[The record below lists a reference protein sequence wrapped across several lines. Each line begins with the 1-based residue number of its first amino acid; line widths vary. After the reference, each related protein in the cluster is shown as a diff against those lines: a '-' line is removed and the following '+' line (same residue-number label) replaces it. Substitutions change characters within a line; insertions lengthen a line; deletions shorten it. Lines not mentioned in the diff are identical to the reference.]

1 MVWTVS
7 PLTRTIAISL
17 LAPRERSNA
26 TRSPAGDH
34 TGFESLRP
42 RAMGT
47 SGRTNSG
54 SIPASPAPGGSSAAA
69 GNATASQA
77 NATSRASEG
86 RQVCIA
92 FGPAQS
98 LFLDLIAVSARPL
111 TSLHEGGIA
120 FELFREEVE
129 ILSPREARAV
139 HHRRLLGHQIQLVV
153 RERSVVVRVVH
164 RLVVLRAREETRVLL
179 GSLQRL
185 DRLGEVRGRGGAI
198 GVHQAI
204 AFLAIR
210 MAEIG
215 KGDRELLVD
224 QLLVLGQR
232 QHGFELG
239 DRAVVVLFLVEV
251 DITQAPVRLRVV
263 RVLALG
269 GRVGLDG
276 ALDVA
281 FLACALADL
290 EEILLQHDAALAG
303 AILLLLGELHDLE
316 EVAVVFAVGQAH
328 AVKAESDL
336 LAAGDRRLAD
346 LLVVDVDGR
355 RRWRGVDL
363 EQDIVGR
370 EQELARF
377 TALADSDLVGE
388 LLVAVAVQRER
399 IVAAEPQRDLRLA
412 VRPGRAGPLA
422 VQVDAGAR
430 KRVDL
435 RADAAFRGEQE
446 VGALIA
452 FPALARDAPHHAIAD
467 LHLLALLE
475 RCDLGKRARV
485 FAARDLDPAGLAV
498 TRHLA
503 ALSERRRGQGELG
516 AAADTPVLADVDAI
530 AVMLLSDHRALEREA
545 LDDVA
550 RDVAHRAVDRPGAA
564 GARDL
569 RENDLA
575 VRGVEF
581 DLDQV
586 AAIVLGDAPEHD
598 HVHGRAQGSVLP
610 ALGRDAVDA
619 ELALVD
625 LGLQLLRRH
634 FAERRE
640 PEQLRRQRLLGLG
653 RDLLQVHARR
663 VADDAI
669 DADADRPGR
678 SRVEVALKVDLAFEP
693 DRGFPR
699 CGNVTRRRERDLGL
713 LARLAAVVVPVAALR
728 VGLSHGL
735 AVYAHA
741 QARHPAHAAVFVGH
755 RLDRHHRLA
764 VEGDFDYLARLE
776 LTWRPVGAETGLG
789 DAELR
794 SLRRLRP
801 IRVYEFA
808 LGIGDTFLLLADRHL
823 GFGHRSTRLAH
834 AHGDVTRRLE
844 VGLNAVRDDLIRL
857 GKLHEEGRFPWIDAV
872 AGRLLADHH
881 FDLGAGLLAQPLR
894 EHALGVRD
902 AELLAI
908 YGDLRLCRGLA
919 VDARLD
925 LDVEAL
931 AASAEQGGGKQDGK
945 KTHVGCGHGDTSV
958 MALDLKSA
966 ADNVRSHRRRLDID
980 LAGIDDLVFVGGRAF
995 DRFALGLL
1003 DLRQLELDLLA
1014 EEGADL
1020 DRLGLRLVADPA
1032 RLHLVDSGLDAALGR
1047 FEFALLIDRRGAR
1060 SLIDR
1065 GGRIDHVDHC
1075 PLRALVRDRL
1085 LTAVDEQHRAMNRG
1099 GTARHHQQGGA

>member
-1 MVWTVS
+1 MS
-7 PLTRTIAISL
+7 PFVRTIAISL
-17 LAPRERSNA
+17 LSPRERSNA
-26 TRSPAGDH
+26 TMSPEGDH

-54 SIPASPAPGGSSAAA
+54 SIPTGSPGLEATGSSPAPT
-69 GNATASQA
+69 GNATA
-77 NATSRASEG
+77 TSRVITE
-86 RQVCIA
+86 RQRCIA
-92 FGPAQS
+92 FGSARL
-98 LFLDLIAVSARPL
+98 LFLDLIAVPSRPL
-111 TSLHEGGIA
+111 ASLHKGRIA
-120 FELFREEVE
+120 LELFREEVE
-129 ILSPREARAV
+129 ILSPCEARAV
-139 HHRRLLGHQIQLVV
+139 HHRRLLRDQIQLVV
-153 RERSVVVRVVH
+153 RQSRVVVSVVH
-164 RLVVLRAREETRVLL
+164 LLVVLRAGEEARVLL
-179 GSLQRL
+179 GGLQCL
-185 DRLGEVRGRGGAI
+185 DRLGEVTGRGGAI
-198 GVHQAI
+198 AVHQAV

-210 MAEIG
+210 MAEVG

-232 QHGFELG
+232 QHGLELG

-251 DITQAPVRLRVV
+251 DVAQAPVRLGVV

-269 GRVGLDG
+269 GGIGLDG
-276 ALDVA
+276 AVDVA
-281 FLACALADL
+281 FLARSLADL
-290 EEILLQHDAALAG
+290 EEILLQHNAPVTG
-303 AILLLLGELHDLE
+303 AVFLLLGKLHDLE
-316 EVAVVFAVGQAH
+316 EIAVVLAVCQAH

-336 LAAGDRRLAD
+336 LAACDRRLAD

-355 RRWRGVDL
+355 RGRHGVDL

-377 TALADSDLVGE
+377 TALSDFELVGE

-412 VRPGRAGPLA
+412 VRPGRAGPLT
-422 VQVDAGAR
+422 VQGDAGAR

-530 AVMLLSDHRALEREA
+530 AVILLSDHRALEREA

-550 RDVAHRAVDRPGAA
+550 RDVAHRAVDPPDAA

-699 CGNVTRRRERDLGL
+699 CGNVTGRRERDLGL
-713 LARLAAVVVPVAALR
+713 PARLAAVVVRVAALR
-728 VGLSHGL
+728 VGLADGF

-741 QARHPAHAAVFVGH
+741 QARHPAHAAVLFGH
-755 RLDRHHRLA
+755 RLDRHHGLA
-764 VEGDFDYLARLE
+764 VERDFDYLSGLE
-776 LTWRPVGAETGLG
+776 LTCRAVSAETGLG

-794 SLRRLRP
+794 PLRGLRP
-801 IRVYEFA
+801 IGIHEFA
-808 LGIGDTFLLLADRHL
+808 LGIGDTFFLLADRHL
-823 GFGHRSTRLAH
+823 GLGHRRAPFAH

-844 VGLNAVRDDLIRL
+844 IGLDSVRDDLVPLR
-857 GKLHEEGRFPWIDAV
+857 KLHEEGRFPRIDAV
-872 AGRLLADHH
+872 AGRLLAYRH

-894 EHALGVRD
+894 ERASGVGD

-908 YGDLRLCRGLA
+908 HGDLRLWRGLA

-931 AASAEQGGGKQDGK
+931 AAGAEQGGGEQDGK
-945 KTHVGCGHGDTSV
+945 ETHVDCGHGDALGCSV
-958 MALDLKSA
+958 GSKGRGGC
-966 ADNVRSHRRRLDID
+966 VRSHSGRVDID

-995 DRFALGLL
+995 DRLPLGLL
-1003 DLRQLELDLLA
+1003 DLRQLELHLLA

-1020 DRLGLRLVADPA
+1020 DRLGLRLVADAA
-1032 RLHLVDSGLDAALGR
+1032 RLHLVDAGLDAALGR
-1047 FEFALLIDRRGAR
+1047 FEFALLVHRRGAR

-1085 LTAVDEQHRAMNRG
+1085 LTAVNELHRAMNRG
-1099 GTARHHQQGGA
+1099 GTAGHHQQGGD

>member
-1 MVWTVS
+1 MS
-7 PLTRTIAISL
+7 PFVRTIAISL
-17 LAPRERSNA
+17 LSPRERSNA
-26 TRSPAGDH
+26 TRSPVGDH

-54 SIPASPAPGGSSAAA
+54 SIPAGSPAFEAAGSSAAA
-69 GNATASQA
+69 DNATAGSA
-77 NATSRASEG
+77 RATSRAIRG
-86 RQVCIA
+86 RQRCIA
-92 FGPAQS
+92 FGSAR
-98 LFLDLIAVSARPL
+98 LRFLDLIAVSARSL
-111 TSLHEGGIA
+111 ASLHKGGIA

-129 ILSPREARAV
+129 VLSPRQARAV
-139 HHRRLLGHQIQLVV
+139 HHRGLLRHQIQLVV
-153 RERSVVVRVVH
+153 RERRVVVGVVH

-281 FLACALADL
+281 FLARALADL

-303 AILLLLGELHDLE
+303 AVLLLLGELHDLE
-316 EVAVVFAVGQAH
+316 EVAVVLAVGQAH

-346 LLVVDVDGR
+346 LLVVDVDRR

-388 LLVAVAVQRER
+388 LLVAVPVQRER

-430 KRVDL
+430 KRVDF
-435 RADAAFRGEQE
+435 RADATFRGEQE

-530 AVMLLSDHRALEREA
+530 AVILLADHRALEREA

-550 RDVAHRAVDRPGAA
+550 RDVAHRAVDPPGAA

-569 RENDLA
+569 RENDPA

-586 AAIVLGDAPEHD
+586 AAIVFGDAPEHD
-598 HVHGRAQGSVLP
+598 HVHGRAQRSILP

-653 RDLLQVHARR
+653 RDLLQVHARS

-699 CGNVTRRRERDLGL
+699 CGNVTGRRERDLGL
-713 LARLAAVVVPVAALR
+713 LARLAAIVVRVTALR
-728 VGLSHGL
+728 VGLADGF

-741 QARHPAHAAVFVGH
+741 QARHPAHAAVLFGH
-755 RLDRHHRLA
+755 RLDRHHGLA
-764 VEGDFDYLARLE
+764 VERDFDYLSGLE
-776 LTWRPVGAETGLG
+776 LTCRAVGAEAGLG

-794 SLRRLRP
+794 PLRGLRP
-801 IRVYEFA
+801 IGVHEFA
-808 LGIGDTFLLLADRHL
+808 LGIGDTFFLLADRHL
-823 GFGHRSTRLAH
+823 GLGHRRAPFAH

-844 VGLNAVRDDLIRL
+844 IGLDAVRDDLIALR
-857 GKLHEEGRFPWIDAV
+857 KLHEEDRFPWIDAV

-931 AASAEQGGGKQDGK
+931 AASAEKGDEQDGK
-945 KTHVGCGHGDTSV
+945 KTQVSCGHEES
-958 MALDLKSA
+958 
-966 ADNVRSHRRRLDID
+966 
-980 LAGIDDLVFVGGRAF
+980 
-995 DRFALGLL
+995 LGY
-1003 DLRQLELDLLA
+1003 
-1014 EEGADL
+1014 GA
-1020 DRLGLRLVADPA
+1020 GLRGTADASAHIAGGWILTSPGLMILSSSVAEP
-1032 RLHLVDSGLDAALGR
+1032 
-1047 FEFALLIDRRGAR
+1047 LIDFR
-1060 SLIDR
+1060 
-1065 GGRIDHVDHC
+1065 
-1075 PLRALVRDRL
+1075 LVSWIFGNL
-1085 LTAVDEQHRAMNRG
+1085 NSTFFPKKEPFSTTVAELEA
-1099 GTARHHQQGGA
+1099 